1 MEEHRRW
8 KWRVLCLHYRAQFVY
23 RKKTARVYAYQGL
36 MACWNGVLGEKEN
49 RTSSWDEPSQGERK
63 KMKGSHMISGRA
75 TGSVSVVR
83 IISATEKRTRI
94 IRHTI
99 NSTAV
104 LTSESSTLQYWVTW
118 KTEEIGSRSRAL

>member
-1 MEEHRRW
+1 
-8 KWRVLCLHYRAQFVY
+8 
-23 RKKTARVYAYQGL
+23 
-36 MACWNGVLGEKEN
+36 
-49 RTSSWDEPSQGERK
+49 
-63 KMKGSHMISGRA
+63 MKGSHMISGRA